1 MLELKKSQRDL
12 EEMREW
18 RRRQK
23 AVRRA
28 RQWELLAKMNVLR
41 YVRACVL

>member
-1 MLELKKSQRDL
+1 MELKKSHRDL
-12 EEMREW
+12 EEMREM

-28 RQWELLAKMNVLR
+28 REVELLTKMNVLR
-41 YVRACVL
+41 